1 MTMAFIYSES
11 TVSFLTEQNIE
22 ANFNT
27 LVWGGKEGGKITT
40 FLAYHPNITEIWFLN
55 QLSKFFSLE
64 VIH

>member
-55 QLSKFFSLE
+55 
-64 VIH
+64 